1 MGVLLLQ
8 ACSNHHSQSPESN
21 HRTQSPEVTSRAAPI
36 EEEHNGAEKLS
47 AANEEEHND
56 STANE
61 EEHNDSVKTLA
72 GKLSAANKEEH
83 NDSLKTLTEKLS
95 AALLN
100 IRAKEDLVKQNAKVA
115 EEAVSGINCLFVQFF
130 AIYFLIHVFGE
141 NG

>member
-1 MGVLLLQ
+1 MKAL
-8 ACSNHHSQSPESN
+8 
-21 HRTQSPEVTSRAAPI
+21 T
-36 EEEHNGAEKLS
+36 EKLS

-72 GKLSAANKEEH
+72 EKLSAANKEEL
-83 NDSLKTLTEKLS
+83 NDSMKTLTEKLS

-115 EEAVSGINCLFVQFF
+115 EEAVSGINCLFVQFLQY
-130 AIYFLIHVFGE
+130 IS
-141 NG
+141 